1 MDIPALELIGKA
13 LVTLI
18 VLLVAWQIL
27 KAVLKSTFRLLRIG
41 CLVVIAFLGIA
52 WLLGWLG

>member
-1 MDIPALELIGKA
+1 MDVPFLELAGKV

-18 VLLVAWQIL
+18 VLVIAWQIL
-27 KAVLKSTFRLLRIG
+27 KLVLKSTFGLLRIG
-41 CLVVIAFLGIA
+41 CLVAIGLAGIA

>member
-1 MDIPALELIGKA
+1 MDSPTLELAGKV

-18 VLLVAWQIL
+18 VLVIAWQVL
-27 KAVLKSTFRLLRIG
+27 RLVLKSTFRLLRIG
-41 CLVVIAFLGIA
+41 CLAAIALVGLA

>member
-1 MDIPALELIGKA
+1 MDSPTLELAGKV

-18 VLLVAWQIL
+18 VLVIAWQVL
-27 KAVLKSTFRLLRIG
+27 RLVLKSTFRLLRIG
-41 CLVVIAFLGIA
+41 CLAAIAPVSLA